1 VVVLMLENALIICN
15 PFNQDALR
23 LVTMIKLESEIERAD
38 LELLKTNF
46 SNQEYRNIEV
56 VLAKVYDFSKKY
68 ISYVEEYG
76 IEIEG
81 IDFNEVNRLYQNS
94 LFIREEV
101 NYQKVSEI
109 DFEMEKIVFDLRERV
124 RNTLSKIIQLEEK
137 SLMFISNICEKIG
150 FNQEL
155 NVSET
160 LKKLNNV

>member
-1 VVVLMLENALIICN
+1 MLENLFIVCN
-15 PFNQDALR
+15 PFNQDTVK
-23 LVTMIKLESEIERAD
+23 LVKMVKIESEIERAD
-38 LELLKTNF
+38 LELLKMNF
-46 SNQEYRNIEV
+46 SNQEYKEIEV
-56 VLAKVYDFSKKY
+56 ILSKVYDFSKKY

-101 NYQKVSEI
+101 DYQKVSEI

>member
-1 VVVLMLENALIICN
+1 MLENALIICN

-137 SLMFISNICEKIG
+137 SLMFISNICEKIW

>member
-1 VVVLMLENALIICN
+1 MLENALIICN

-46 SNQEYRNIEV
+46 SNQEYKEIEV
-56 VLAKVYDFSKKY
+56 ILSKVYDFSKKY

-101 NYQKVSEI
+101 DYQKVSEI

-150 FNQEL
+150 FTQEL
-155 NVSET
+155 NITEA
-160 LKKLNNV
+160 LMKIQ

>member
-1 VVVLMLENALIICN
+1 MLENALIICN
-15 PFNQDALR
+15 PFNQDALK

-38 LELLKTNF
+38 LELLKMNF
-46 SNQEYRNIEV
+46 SNQEYKEIEV
-56 VLAKVYDFSKKY
+56 ILSKVYDFSKKY

-101 NYQKVSEI
+101 DYQKVSEI

>member
-1 VVVLMLENALIICN
+1 MLENALIICN

-101 NYQKVSEI
+101 DYQKVSEI

>member
-1 VVVLMLENALIICN
+1 MLENLFIVCN
-15 PFNQDALR
+15 PFNQDTVK
-23 LVTMIKLESEIERAD
+23 LVKMVKIESEIERAD
-38 LELLKTNF
+38 LELLKMNF
-46 SNQEYRNIEV
+46 SNQEYKEIEV
-56 VLAKVYDFSKKY
+56 ILSKVYDFSKKY

-101 NYQKVSEI
+101 DYQKVSEI

-124 RNTLSKIIQLEEK
+124 RNTLSKIIKLEEK

>member
-1 VVVLMLENALIICN
+1 MLENALIICN

>member
-1 VVVLMLENALIICN
+1 MLENLFIVCN
-15 PFNQDALR
+15 PFNQDTVK
-23 LVTMIKLESEIERAD
+23 LVKMVKIESEIERAD
-38 LELLKTNF
+38 LELLKMNF
-46 SNQEYRNIEV
+46 SNKEYKEIEV
-56 VLAKVYDFSKKY
+56 ILSKVYDFSKKY

>member
-1 VVVLMLENALIICN
+1 MLENLFIVCN
-15 PFNQDALR
+15 PFNQDTVK
-23 LVTMIKLESEIERAD
+23 LVKMVKIESEIERAD
-38 LELLKTNF
+38 LELLKMNF
-46 SNQEYRNIEV
+46 SNQEYKEIEV
-56 VLAKVYDFSKKY
+56 ILSKVYDFSKKY

>member
-1 VVVLMLENALIICN
+1 MLENALIICN

-81 IDFNEVNRLYQNS
+81 IDFNDVNRLYQNS

-101 NYQKVSEI
+101 DYQKVSEI

>member
-1 VVVLMLENALIICN
+1 MLENLFIVCN
-15 PFNQDALR
+15 PFNQDTVK
-23 LVTMIKLESEIERAD
+23 LVKMVKIESEIERAD
-38 LELLKTNF
+38 LELLKMNF
-46 SNQEYRNIEV
+46 SDQEYKEIEV
-56 VLAKVYDFSKKY
+56 ILSKVYDFSKKY

-101 NYQKVSEI
+101 DYQKVSEI

>member
-1 VVVLMLENALIICN
+1 MLENVFIVCN
-15 PFNQDALR
+15 PFNSDTLR
-23 LVTMIKLESEIERAD
+23 LVTMIKLEVETERAD
-38 LELLKTNF
+38 LEVLKMNF
-46 SNQEYRNIEV
+46 LNQEYKEIEV
-56 VLAKVYDFSKKY
+56 ILSKVYDFSKKY
-68 ISYVEEYG
+68 ISYSKEYG
-76 IEIEG
+76 IEIEE
-81 IDFNEVNRLYQNS
+81 IDFDEVNKLYQNS

-101 NYQKVSEI
+101 DYQKVSEI

-124 RNTLSKIIQLEEK
+124 KNTLSKIIQLEEK

>member
-1 VVVLMLENALIICN
+1 MLENLFIVCN
-15 PFNQDALR
+15 PFNQDTVK
-23 LVTMIKLESEIERAD
+23 LVKMVKIESEIERAD
-38 LELLKTNF
+38 LELLKMNF
-46 SNQEYRNIEV
+46 SNQEYKEIEV
-56 VLAKVYDFSKKY
+56 ILSKVYDFSKKY
-68 ISYVEEYG
+68 ISYVEGYG

>member
-1 VVVLMLENALIICN
+1 MLENALIICN

-101 NYQKVSEI
+101 DYQKVSEI

-160 LKKLNNV
+160 LKKINNV

>member
-1 VVVLMLENALIICN
+1 MLENALIICN

-46 SNQEYRNIEV
+46 SNQEYKEIEV
-56 VLAKVYDFSKKY
+56 ILSKVYDFSKKY

-94 LFIREEV
+94 LFIREEIE
-101 NYQKVSEI
+101 YQKISEI

-150 FNQEL
+150 FTQEL
-155 NVSET
+155 NITEA
-160 LKKLNNV
+160 LMKIQ

>member
-1 VVVLMLENALIICN
+1 MLENLFIVCN
-15 PFNQDALR
+15 PFNQDTVK
-23 LVTMIKLESEIERAD
+23 LVKMVKIESEIERAD

-46 SNQEYRNIEV
+46 SNQEYKEIEV
-56 VLAKVYDFSKKY
+56 ILSKVYDFSKKY

-101 NYQKVSEI
+101 DYQKVSEI